1 MRSPRT
7 HKNGC
12 ANEGTTDLSLELFVM
27 LFQDFVLGYRNAA
40 EHLAAHKRQ
49 EMVTSMTTGT

>member
-1 MRSPRT
+1 MRSSRT
-7 HKNGC
+7 HKYGC
-12 ANEGTTDLSLELFVM
+12 ANQATTDLSLGLFVM